1 MSELIVC
8 CLIAFL
14 PPLLLAL
21 AAAWLP
27 RRLRWLPRRLRWL
40 RWLILL
46 YPAALLVLAGLALG
60 ADPGFFIGWNA
71 FAAGWFAILA
81 GLALLGFGL
90 GVLLGKLLR
99 KRSA

>member
-27 RRLRWLPRRLRWL
+27 RRLRWL

-60 ADPGFFIGWNA
+60 ADPAFFIGWNA
-71 FAAGWFAILA
+71 FVAGWFAILA